1 MRRSNWTPSIVPG
14 SDWDVYLVVDNL
26 DPLGTVYR
34 ETDAQ
39 IADLDT
45 VIADLE
51 SGQYND
57 PMCVVAFNTGEGW
70 SKDVS
75 QDIAQKLQRR
85 AAARLED
92 LSSSLQSFVD
102 RHTPPTR
109 QLKLR
114 LA

>member
-75 QDIAQKLQRR
+75 QDIAQSCSGAPLRDWKTCRHPCSP
-85 AAARLED
+85 
-92 LSSSLQSFVD
+92 SSTGTLHRPGS
-102 RHTPPTR
+102 
-109 QLKLR
+109 
-114 LA
+114 